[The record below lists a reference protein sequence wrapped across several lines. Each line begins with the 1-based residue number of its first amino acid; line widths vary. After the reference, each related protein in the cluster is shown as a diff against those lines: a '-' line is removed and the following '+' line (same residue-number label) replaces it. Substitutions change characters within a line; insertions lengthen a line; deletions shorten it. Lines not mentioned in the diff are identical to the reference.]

1 MLQTA
6 YVLSYSVI
14 MLNTDQHN
22 PTIKKRMSADDFV
35 RNNRGIDDGRDIPRE
50 FLEDLYNRIRSR
62 QIMMRHTMI
71 EAAEEEGAS
80 ATGLAFDPENFVKNI
95 FAMFGRTQE
104 LRAEPTEDQISQL
117 STFLKARCLT
127 LSHPCP
133 PSGGAV
139 LHTGQIPCRSGVRQ
153 SLAQAR
159 CRRLCDV
166 PNPC

>member
-1 MLQTA
+1 MRHVQTA

-22 PTIKKRMSADDFV
+22 PTIKKRMSADDFI

-50 FLEDLYNRIRSR
+50 FLEDLYTRIRTR

-71 EAAEEEGAS
+71 EEAGDDGAAA
-80 ATGLAFDPENFVKNI
+80 AAAPGLAFDAENFVKNI

-117 STFLKARCLT
+117 STFLKV
-127 LSHPCP
+127 
-133 PSGGAV
+133 SGSAM
-139 LHTGQIPCRSGVRQ
+139 LHACKAGLLQPG
-153 SLAQAR
+153 L
-159 CRRLCDV
+159 
-166 PNPC
+166 

>member
-1 MLQTA
+1 MLVQTA

-50 FLEDLYNRIRSR
+50 FLEDLYTRIRGH

-71 EAAEEEGAS
+71 EAAEDEAAAAS
-80 ATGLAFDPENFVKNI
+80 GLTFDAENFVKNI

-117 STFLKARCLT
+117 STFLKVRPCGGSPPRCF
-127 LSHPCP
+127 
-133 PSGGAV
+133 
-139 LHTGQIPCRSGVRQ
+139 
-153 SLAQAR
+153 
-159 CRRLCDV
+159 RRWGLWV
-166 PNPC
+166 

>member
-1 MLQTA
+1 MFARTISSVQPVQTA

-35 RNNRGIDDGRDIPRE
+35 RNNRGIDDGHDIPRD
-50 FLEDLYNRIRSR
+50 FLEELYNRIKNQ

-71 EAAEEEGAS
+71 EAAEEED
-80 ATGLAFDPENFVKNI
+80 ATSIALPFDAENFIKNI

-117 STFLKARCLT
+117 STFLKVHALDILLT
-127 LSHPCP
+127 TYS
-133 PSGGAV
+133 
-139 LHTGQIPCRSGVRQ
+139 
-153 SLAQAR
+153 
-159 CRRLCDV
+159 
-166 PNPC
+166 